1 MEKDLHDTFKEQLND
16 LPFEKRQLLRR
27 LAVDKLKEFS
37 FEEIGSS
44 DISNE
49 LFSLWKSYNK
59 SFDAILEDHWIEA

>member
-1 MEKDLHDTFKEQLND
+1 MNELHDTFKEQLND

-27 LAVDKLKEFS
+27 LAVEKLKDFS

-49 LFSLWKSYNK
+49 LFSMWKSYHK
-59 SFDAILEDHWIEA
+59 IFDAILEDHWIDS